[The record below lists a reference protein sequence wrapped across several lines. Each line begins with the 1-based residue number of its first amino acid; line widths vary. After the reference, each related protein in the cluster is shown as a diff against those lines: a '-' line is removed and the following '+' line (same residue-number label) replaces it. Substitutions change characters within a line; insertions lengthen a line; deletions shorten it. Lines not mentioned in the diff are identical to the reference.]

1 MLKDIR
7 KERGLTQEELSK
19 GTGLT
24 LRTIARIEKTNKCDL
39 DSARKIS
46 LYLGVSIEEIFFK

>member
-7 KERGLTQEELSK
+7 KERGITQEELSK

-24 LRTIARIEKTNKCDL
+24 LRTIARIEKTNRCDL
-39 DSARKIS
+39 NSAKKIS
-46 LYLGVSIEEIFFK
+46 EYFGVSIEEIFFK